1 MAKMKGNYWKVDEKT
16 YKLQL
21 KTRSDQTEIEDC
33 LPGWDCISFGYAP
46 STQEDILIFEK
57 KFESDL
63 DWTKFLNSDL
73 TLEMIDL
80 KEA

>member
-21 KTRSDQTEIEDC
+21 KTRSDQTEIEDY

>member
-1 MAKMKGNYWKVDEKT
+1 MKRLKGNYWKVDEVT

-21 KTRSDQTEIEDC
+21 KTRVEQREVQEY

-46 STQEDILIFEK
+46 STQEDILIFER
-57 KFESDL
+57 KFKSEM

-73 TLEMIDL
+73 TLETIEL
-80 KEA
+80 REV